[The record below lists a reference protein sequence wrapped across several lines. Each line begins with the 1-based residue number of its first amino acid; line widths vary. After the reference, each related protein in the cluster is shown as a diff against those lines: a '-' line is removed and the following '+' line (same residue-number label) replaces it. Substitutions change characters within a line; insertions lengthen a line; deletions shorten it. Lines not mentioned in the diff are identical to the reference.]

1 MQVFMPH
8 DTIIPTGQNEL
19 SGYQKNFK
27 FSSKTPLECTFEVA
41 GPLPKPPSNYPLPST
56 KRSVSSSVSSS
67 LRHPSQTPKKM
78 CSPVANPRRGQKREP
93 RKARERSRRK
103 LAQTQNPHRPDRLSP
118 HAIPCP
124 RCCRKTPTDIP
135 LFARRTRITFI
146 PFDIYQKCTLCILN
160 KNGGLPV
167 AHIKYP
173 SNNAPSENALLVK
186 IYVSC
191 LTVCTIMQIFTPG
204 NTINRLVR
212 GLFLYP
218 CT

>member
-1 MQVFMPH
+1 MPH

-41 GPLPKPPSNYPLPST
+41 DPLPIPQTTLELPPTLHKEVGVILGVVLPPTSRARPQRRCAPLSRTRGGARKGNPGKLEKGAGESSRKPKIPTVPI
-56 KRSVSSSVSSS
+56 VSAPTQS
-67 LRHPSQTPKKM
+67 R
-78 CSPVANPRRGQKREP
+78 APRY
-93 RKARERSRRK
+93 
-103 LAQTQNPHRPDRLSP
+103 
-118 HAIPCP
+118 
-124 RCCRKTPTDIP
+124 CRKTPTDIP
-135 LFARRTRITFI
+135 LFARQTRITFI
-146 PFDIYQKCTLCILN
+146 LFDIYQKCTLCILN
-160 KNGGLPV
+160 KNGCLPV

-173 SNNAPSENALLVK
+173 SNNAPSENALLVE
-186 IYVSC
+186 IYVPC